1 LVSPKVKEE
10 TPMRTI
16 EELLPDCNEFEEEC
30 KKFEQHEKCDA
41 MYGKRGTAT
50 VLQNLWPDKGG
61 D

>member
-1 LVSPKVKEE
+1 
-10 TPMRTI
+10 MRTI